1 MTKLSIDIACK
12 IAEEREGKCLSTEY
26 IRARNH
32 LQWQCKNGHKWFA
45 TLSHVR
51 NKKTWC
57 PTCKCLSTEYINSK
71 TPMQWKCE
79 KGHQWFARMDSIR
92 NHNTWC
98 LKCRH
103 HSIETAK
110 EIAYNRNGKCLSII
124 YKDNKTPLQWKCNKG
139 HIWIAH
145 LNSIKDCNNWCPYC
159 RGFNKTIKD
168 MHKLAQKRNG
178 KCLSEKYEG
187 AHTKLQWQCNEGHI
201 WITTPNCILK
211 NHWCPY
217 CLYKHENLCRK
228 IVTNLLGKPFEIR
241 RPNFLKTDKYPKGL
255 ELDIYYPQYGF
266 AIEVQGIQHECQT
279 DFFHQNLEK
288 FKNQLIRDQ
297 DKKELCDENDIALVE
312 IWYYEDPYKVISKYL
327 QNLGIID

>member
-32 LQWQCKNGHKWFA
+32 LQWQCKNGHK
-45 TLSHVR
+45 
-51 NKKTWC
+51 C
-57 PTCKCLSTEYINSK
+57 K

-110 EIAYNRNGKCLSII
+110 EIAYNRN
-124 YKDNKTPLQWKCNKG
+124 G

-187 AHTKLQWQCNEGHI
+187 HI

-217 CLYKHENLCRK
+217 CFYKHENLCRK
-228 IVTNLLGKPFEIR
+228 IVTNLLGKPSEIR
-241 RPNFLKTDKYPKGL
+241 RPDFLKTDKYPKGL

-279 DFFHQNLEK
+279 DFFHQNLEE

-297 DKKELCDENDIALVE
+297 DKKELCDENDIAL
-312 IWYYEDPYKVISKYL
+312 ILIK
-327 QNLGIID
+327 